1 MHLEPDEETALV
13 SFAYNLGLGSAGSK
27 LAPFVAEYQRTGSG
41 LRLML
46 EWLDWC
52 KATTGGR
59 KRVVE
64 GAESTPRRSGAVL
77 RRVARVIASA
87 WWWLIVAPVAL
98 CLGAAGVWLWW
109 FLKGDWGFG

>member
-1 MHLEPDEETALV
+1 MERIITMHLEPDEETALV
-13 SFAYNLGLGSAGSK
+13 SFAYNLGLGSLDK

-64 GAESTPRRSGAVL
+64 GLLNRRRAE
-77 RRVARVIASA
+77 
-87 WWWLIVAPVAL
+87 VAL
-98 CLGAAGVWLWW
+98 
-109 FLKGDWGFG
+109 FLVRPVSAVVVSQG